1 MITEQILQFAK
12 DQLEK
17 GTTPQDCII
26 KLKEEGASQ
35 RDTVAALTKVYKM
48 SLGEADQLVLFSE
61 CWKENLENTIA
72 VRNVFWDVVENYSE
86 EDEI

>member
-1 MITEQILQFAK
+1 MIAEQILQFAK

-26 KLKEEGASQ
+26 KLKEQGTSQ
-35 RDTVAALTKVYKM
+35 RDTVVALTKVYKM
-48 SLGEADQLVLFSE
+48 PPREADRLVLFSE

-72 VRNVFWDVVENYSE
+72 VRNAFWDVVENYSE